1 MRASQLH
8 SRRNRRSPLLP
19 LYLSVLIATS
29 AQATTQ
35 LLLSRGDKPE
45 GEFKG
50 VVELTVHPG
59 FDDARVTLVVD
70 GQKLADGMRSPYRVT
85 VDFGSLVVEHKIS
98 VTAFASGN
106 HRVQWHETVN
116 HGHLPLSV
124 KLQPVDLANRVFE
137 AAVTAP
143 DEDPVQIVELWEG
156 GKMIASASE
165 PPYRFTVPVENFQQ
179 QFVQVTAKS
188 KAGEEAADFW
198 SGTGDIHAES
208 VEVRTVPIFVSV
220 VDGNGVTRDDVDRSF
235 FRILDNGA
243 EAKILEFGKAFDQP
257 ISIAVVLDASSSMLY
272 EMEHA
277 TKAALG
283 FVENTLK
290 QGDRCTVFSVRETPR
305 REIALTADRAAVVKS
320 IAAIKAGG
328 RTSLY
333 DAISSAIRELR
344 DEKNRRAIVVLTD
357 GGDTSSILTLDE
369 IDSATKEA
377 GVPIYFI
384 AYDSG
389 DLSQLQEL
397 DRMKYLAGQTGGFV
411 ATASAENLQAK
422 YHDIEKDLRAQYA
435 IRYQIADLSGHNQW
449 RKVRVL
455 LKSPKL
461 TARTIHGYFAP

>member
-8 SRRNRRSPLLP
+8 SRRYRRSPLLP
-19 LYLSVLIATS
+19 LYLSVLLATS

-35 LLLSRGDKPE
+35 LLLSRGDTPE

-70 GQKLADGMRSPYRVT
+70 GQKLADGMRSPYRVS
-85 VDFGSLVVEHKIS
+85 VDFGPLVVEHKIS
-98 VTAFASGN
+98 VTAFGAGN

-124 KLQPVDLANRVFE
+124 KLQSVDLANRVFE

-143 DEDPVQIVELWEG
+143 DEDPVQVVELWEG
-156 GKMIASASE
+156 GKMIASASQ
-165 PPYRFTVPVENFQQ
+165 PPYRFTIPAENFQQ

-188 KAGEEAADFW
+188 KSGEEAADFW
-198 SGTGDIHAES
+198 SGTGDVHAES

-235 FRILDNGA
+235 FRVVDNGT

-272 EMEHA
+272 EMENA

-283 FVENTLK
+283 FVEHTLK
-290 QGDRCTVFSVRETPR
+290 QGDRCTVFSVRDTPR
-305 REIALTADRAAVVKS
+305 REIPLTADRAGVQKS
-320 IAAIKAGG
+320 LAAIKAGG

-344 DEKNRRAIVVLTD
+344 EERSRRAIVVLTD
-357 GGDTSSILTLDE
+357 GGDTSSILTFDE
-369 IDSATKEA
+369 IDRVTKEA
-377 GVPIYFI
+377 GVPLYFI

-389 DLSQLQEL
+389 DPSQPQDL
-397 DRMKYLAGQTGGFV
+397 DRMKYLAGETGGFV

-435 IRYQIADLSGHNQW
+435 IRYQIANLGEHNQW
-449 RKVRVL
+449 RRVRVL

>member
-1 MRASQLH
+1 MRASQLY
-8 SRRNRRSPLLP
+8 SRRYRRSPLLP
-19 LYLSVLIATS
+19 LYLSVLLATS

-50 VVELTVHPG
+50 VVELTVRPG
-59 FDDARVTLVVD
+59 LDEARVTLVVD

-85 VDFGSLVVEHKIS
+85 VDFGPLVVEHKIS
-98 VTAFASGN
+98 VTAFSAGS
-106 HRVQWHETVN
+106 HRVQWYETVN

-124 KLQPVDLANRVFE
+124 KLQSVDLANRVFE

-143 DEDPVQIVELWEG
+143 DEDPVQVVELWEG
-156 GKMIASASE
+156 GKVIASASQ
-165 PPYRFTVPVENFQQ
+165 PPYRFTIPVENFQQ

-188 KAGEEAADFW
+188 KSGEEAADFW
-198 SGTGDIHAES
+198 SGTGDVHAES

-235 FRILDNGA
+235 FRVLDNGT

-272 EMEHA
+272 EMENA

-283 FVENTLK
+283 FVEHTLK

-305 REIALTADRAAVVKS
+305 REIPLTADRAAVEKS
-320 IAAIKAGG
+320 LEAIKAGG

-344 DEKNRRAIVVLTD
+344 DERNRRAIVVLTD
-357 GGDTSSILTLDE
+357 GGDTSSILSFDE
-369 IDSATKEA
+369 IDRVTKEA

-389 DLSQLQEL
+389 DPSQPQEL
-397 DRMKYLAGQTGGFV
+397 DRMKYLAGETGGFV

-435 IRYQIADLSGHNQW
+435 IRYQIANLGEHNQW

>member
-1 MRASQLH
+1 MRASQ
-8 SRRNRRSPLLP
+8 RRSSRKRTFQYFSVCFCLL
-19 LYLSVLIATS
+19 VAAS
-29 AQATTQ
+29 AHAATQ
-35 LLLSRGDKPE
+35 LLLSRGDRPE

-50 VVELTVHPG
+50 VVELTVRPG
-59 FDDARVTLVVD
+59 FDDAKVTLIVD

-85 VDFGSLVVEHKIS
+85 VDFGPLLVEHKIS
-98 VTAFASGN
+98 VTAYAPGN

-143 DEDPVQIVELWEG
+143 DEDPAQVVELWEG
-156 GKMIASASE
+156 GKVIASVTE
-165 PPYRFTVPVENFQQ
+165 PPWRFTIPAEGFRQ
-179 QFVQVTAKS
+179 QFVQVTVKS
-188 KAGEEAADFW
+188 RSGEEAADFW
-198 SGTGDIHAES
+198 SGAGDVHAES
-208 VEVRTVPIFVSV
+208 VEIRTVPIFVSV

-235 FRILDNGA
+235 FRVLDNGR

-257 ISIAVVLDASSSMLY
+257 ISIAVVLDASSSMMY
-272 EMEHA
+272 EMGNA

-283 FVENTLK
+283 FVEHTLK
-290 QGDRCTVFSVRETPR
+290 QGDRCTVLSVRDTPR
-305 REIALTADRAAVVKS
+305 REIALTTDRTAVEKS

-344 DEKNRRAIVVLTD
+344 DEKNRRAMVVLTD
-357 GGDTSSILTLDE
+357 GGDTSSILTFDE
-369 IDSATKEA
+369 IDRVTKEA
-377 GVPIYFI
+377 GIPVYFI

-389 DLSQLQEL
+389 ELSQPQEL
-397 DRMKYLAGQTGGFV
+397 DRMNYLAGQTGGFV
-411 ATASAENLQAK
+411 VTASAENLQAK
-422 YHDIEKDLRAQYA
+422 YRDIEKDLRAQYA
-435 IRYQIADLSGHNQW
+435 ILYQIADLGEHNQW

-461 TARTIHGYFAP
+461 TARTIRGYFAP

>member
-1 MRASQLH
+1 MRESH
-8 SRRNRRSPLLP
+8 PCSRHRRRSKLLP
-19 LYLSVLIATS
+19 LYFSVLLATS

-35 LLLSRGDKPE
+35 LLLTRGEKPD

-50 VVELTVHPG
+50 VVELTVRPG
-59 FDDARVTLVVD
+59 LEDARVTIIVD

-85 VDFGSLVVEHKIS
+85 IDFGPLVVEHKIS
-98 VTAFASGN
+98 ITAVAAGN

-116 HGHLPLSV
+116 RGHLPLSV
-124 KLQPVDLANRVFE
+124 KLQPVDLANRLFD
-137 AAVTAP
+137 ATVTAP
-143 DEDPVQIVELWEG
+143 DEDPVQVVELWQG
-156 GKMIASASE
+156 GKVIASANE
-165 PPYRFTVPVENFQQ
+165 PPYRFTIPIENFQQ

-198 SGTGDIHAES
+198 SGTGDVHAES

-272 EMEHA
+272 EMANA

-283 FVENTLK
+283 FVEHTLK
-290 QGDRCTVFSVRETPR
+290 EGDRCTVFSVRQTPR
-305 REIALTADRAAVVKS
+305 REIALTADRTAVQKS
-320 IAAIKAGG
+320 LAAIKAGG
-328 RTSLY
+328 QTSLY
-333 DAISSAIRELR
+333 DAISSSLRELR

-357 GGDTSSILTLDE
+357 GGDTSSILSFDE
-369 IDSATKEA
+369 IDRVTKEA

-389 DLSQLQEL
+389 DLSQPQEL
-397 DRMKYLAGQTGGFV
+397 DRMKYLAGETGGFV

-435 IRYQIADLSGHNQW
+435 IRYQISDLGEHNQW

-461 TARTIHGYFAP
+461 TARTIRGYFAP